1 MIVVKLND
9 YFSNC
14 VIAKSF
20 YQDDNRREGYDS
32 SWTIVLSDSLIQ
44 LVFSFTIDIV
54 VDAKDSGTSLF
65 CVIISII
72 CSRSSFDL
80 I

>member
-20 YQDDNRREGYDS
+20 YQDDNRRKGYDS